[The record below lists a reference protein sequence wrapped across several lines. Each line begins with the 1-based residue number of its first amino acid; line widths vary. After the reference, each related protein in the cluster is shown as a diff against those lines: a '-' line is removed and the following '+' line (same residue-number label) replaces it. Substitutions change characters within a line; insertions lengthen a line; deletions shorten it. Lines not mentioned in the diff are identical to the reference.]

1 VTGKQKTIGL
11 ETGFTL
17 IEMLVV
23 IVLIG
28 LLFSLTLP
36 RFSGIGET
44 EKLRKAARLMARQ
57 ALKAHSQAVT
67 EAQPYFLCLDLDLS
81 RTWLTLE
88 RPQRDEEAKPDGRAT
103 HLSTGVE
110 FKDVVHSEGGMFKD
124 RVVAFAFWSN
134 GGNEPGTIHLRN
146 SSGEEMTIFLRPF
159 LGQTEIHEGYLLEE
173 VE

>member
-1 VTGKQKTIGL
+1 MTGKQKTIGL

-81 RTWLTLE
+81 RT
-88 RPQRDEEAKPDGRAT
+88 
-103 HLSTGVE
+103 
-110 FKDVVHSEGGMFKD
+110 
-124 RVVAFAFWSN
+124 
-134 GGNEPGTIHLRN
+134 
-146 SSGEEMTIFLRPF
+146 
-159 LGQTEIHEGYLLEE
+159 
-173 VE
+173 